1 MILEY
6 ISSSFFNG
14 ARDGERDYEEEI
26 KQLSKKK
33 KKRRNQ
39 TKQERFY
46 LKENA
51 FRVFVLLWG
60 MVKQSFRE
68 A

>member
-1 MILEY
+1 MVKETMKKK
-6 ISSSFFNG
+6 SNSCP
-14 ARDGERDYEEEI
+14 
-26 KQLSKKK
+26 KKK